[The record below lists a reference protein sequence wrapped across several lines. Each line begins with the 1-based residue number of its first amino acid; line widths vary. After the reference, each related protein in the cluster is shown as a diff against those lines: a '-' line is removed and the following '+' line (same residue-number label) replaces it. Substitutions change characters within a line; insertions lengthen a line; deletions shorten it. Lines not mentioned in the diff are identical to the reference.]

1 MLGLIK
7 KKANTLLGIDISST
21 SVKLLELSRSGGR
34 YKVEAYAVEPLPP
47 NAVVEKNI
55 VELEGVGQALSRVLV
70 KAKTNLKSAVVAVA
84 GSAVITK
91 TIEMEAGL
99 SEDEL
104 ENQLKIEADQYIPY
118 PLEEV
123 AIDFEVQ
130 GLSARNPER
139 VDVLLAACRKE
150 NVEVRE
156 AALALAGLTA
166 KVVDVEAYALE
177 RSYALLSSQLGA
189 DTDQLTVAVVD
200 IGATM
205 TTLPAGRAIRNIDFQ
220 RGEKGEGNVV
230 IDLSDPTLSPDIQEQ
245 GGKIRLDFAKTQ
257 LPDAL
262 RVRLDVK
269 DFATPVQFVN
279 ASAQSDRTSITI
291 EPSGLY
297 DYLVYQTDN
306 RLTVSIK
313 PMTTEDAERR
323 KKDNFAYTGEK
334 LSLNFQDI
342 DVRSVLQ
349 LIADF
354 TDLNLVAS
362 DTVQG
367 NITLRLQNVPWDQAL
382 DLVLKTKGLDKRK
395 LGNVLLVAPADEIA
409 ARERQELEAQKQIA
423 ELAPLRRELIQVN
436 YAKAA
441 DIAKLFQ
448 SVTSDGG
455 QEGKEGGRGSITV
468 DDRTNSIIAYQP
480 QERLDELRRI
490 VSQLDIPVRQVMIE
504 ARIVEANVG
513 YDKSL
518 GVRWG
523 GAYHK
528 GNWRGYGKDGNIGI
542 KDEDGMNCGPIAGN
556 CTFPTTGTSK
566 SPSPFVDIGA
576 KDATSGIGIGFITD
590 NIILDLQLSAM
601 EKTGNGEIV
610 SQPKVVTSDKET
622 AKILKGQEVPYQE
635 ASSSGATSTSFKE
648 AALSLEVTP
657 QITPDNRIIVE
668 VKVTKDAPDFDRA
681 LNGVPPIN
689 KNEVNAKILVND
701 GETIVIGGV
710 FSNTQSKSVDK
721 VPFLGD
727 LPYLGRLFR
736 RDTVSDVKNELLVF
750 LTPRIMNNQ
759 AIAIGR

>member
-1 MLGLIK
+1 MNSGLSR
-7 KKANTLLGIDISST
+7 LGI
-21 SVKLLELSRSGGR
+21 
-34 YKVEAYAVEPLPP
+34 A
-47 NAVVEKNI
+47 
-55 VELEGVGQALSRVLV
+55 
-70 KAKTNLKSAVVAVA
+70 
-84 GSAVITK
+84 
-91 TIEMEAGL
+91 
-99 SEDEL
+99 
-104 ENQLKIEADQYIPY
+104 
-118 PLEEV
+118 
-123 AIDFEVQ
+123 
-130 GLSARNPER
+130 
-139 VDVLLAACRKE
+139 LLAAMFAPALLAADLEKLD
-150 NVEVRE
+150 V
-156 AALALAGLTA
+156 AALPGDRVELKLQFDEARRRAAWLYHRAAGANRPRSAGVQNKLGT
-166 KVVDVEAYALE
+166 KNRELSVGNTRSVTVVEAKDRTRLIINLTTLSSHTTRVEGNNLFVVVGNSPAGASVASAAPVKASPAPA
-177 RSYALLSSQLGA
+177 SYAQPIKPKPY
-189 DTDQLTVAVVD
+189 V
-200 IGATM
+200 
-205 TTLPAGRAIRNIDFQ
+205 PAGRAIRNIDFQ

-313 PMTTEDAERR
+313 PMTMEDAERR

-448 SVTSDGG
+448 SVTSSG
-455 QEGKEGGRGSITV
+455 EEKENSRGSITV

-523 GAYHK
+523 GAYHN
-528 GNWRGYGKDGNIGI
+528 GNWNSYGKNGNMGI
-542 KDEDGMNCGPIAGN
+542 KDKEGYNCGPFQGQ
-556 CTFPTTGTSK
+556 CTFPTRDN
-566 SPSPFVDIGA
+566 SPTPFVDMGA

-601 EKTGNGEIV
+601 EKPG
-610 SQPKVVTSDKET
+610 T
-622 AKILKGQEVPYQE
+622 AKW
-635 ASSSGATSTSFKE
+635 
-648 AALSLEVTP
+648 
-657 QITPDNRIIVE
+657 
-668 VKVTKDAPDFDRA
+668 
-681 LNGVPPIN
+681 
-689 KNEVNAKILVND
+689 
-701 GETIVIGGV
+701 
-710 FSNTQSKSVDK
+710 
-721 VPFLGD
+721 
-727 LPYLGRLFR
+727 FR
-736 RDTVSDVKNELLVF
+736 N
-750 LTPRIMNNQ
+750 PRS
-759 AIAIGR
+759 